1 MMTLA
6 LLWVAALRMFF
17 SDLIIVR
24 LEDVVLRPS
33 GLLEVSMFRM
43 DIAESLSVRLLAD
56 IRFWAR
62 SLQSLD
68 PAITATTVFAV
79 AAFQAET
86 IIFSN

>member
-56 IRFWAR
+56 IRF
-62 SLQSLD
+62 
-68 PAITATTVFAV
+68 
-79 AAFQAET
+79 
-86 IIFSN
+86 

>member
-6 LLWVAALRMFF
+6 LLRVAALRIFF

>member
-6 LLWVAALRMFF
+6 SLWVAALRMFF

-79 AAFQAET
+79 AAFKAET